1 MKKFIISIIL
11 FFILTGLIITHS
23 VIMLNFGKEA
33 RALSDTIKTSA
44 QADKWEKVESD
55 MKKFEKLWEE
65 KRFWASIT
73 LKTPLIEEIDI
84 SMEQSVVYARNKAK
98 PDFLGEFIMLK
109 QLIEHIPHQE
119 GFHIE
124 EIL

>member
-23 VIMLNFGKEA
+23 VVMLNFGKDI
-33 RALSDTIKTSA
+33 RALSNIIEESA
-44 QADKWEKVESD
+44 QADRWEKVEKD
-55 MKKFEKLWEE
+55 IKKFEKLWED

-84 SMEQSVVYARNKAK
+84 SIKQCIVYARNKAK
-98 PDFLGEFIMLK
+98 PDFLGEFIMLGK
-109 QLIEHIPHQE
+109 LIEHIPHQE

>member
-11 FFILTGLIITHS
+11 FFTLTGFIITHS
-23 VIMLNFGKEA
+23 VIMLNFGKEVRSLA
-33 RALSDTIKTSA
+33 DTIKESA
-44 QADKWEKVESD
+44 QADRWEKVESD
-55 MKKFEKLWEE
+55 MEKFEKLWDE

-84 SMEQSVVYARNKAK
+84 SMEQSIVYAKNKAK
-98 PDFLGEFIMLK
+98 PDFLGEFIMLGK
-109 QLIEHIPHQE
+109 LIEHIPHQE

>member
-11 FFILTGLIITHS
+11 FFVLTAFIITHS
-23 VIMLNFGKEA
+23 VVMLNFGKEA
-33 RALSDTIKTSA
+33 KALSDTIKKSA
-44 QADKWEKVESD
+44 QADNWEKVEKD
-55 MKKFEKLWEE
+55 MEKFEKLWGN

-84 SMEQSVVYARNKAK
+84 SMEQSIVYAKNKAK
-98 PDFLGEFIMLK
+98 PDFLGEFIMLGK
-109 QLIEHIPHQE
+109 LIEHIPHQE

>member
-1 MKKFIISIIL
+1 MKKFVISIIL
-11 FFILTGLIITHS
+11 FFTLTGLIIIHS
-23 VIMLNFGKEA
+23 VVMLNFGREVRTLA
-33 RALSDTIKTSA
+33 DTIKESA
-44 QADKWEKVESD
+44 QADEWERVEKD
-55 MKKFEKLWEE
+55 MKKFEKLWED

-84 SMEQSVVYARNKAK
+84 SIEQSIVYARNKAK